1 MTIHPDDCRCDTLGC
16 KMRREGLFSLPS
28 AATPTRR
35 RRQPFRRGPR
45 YNSWEAGVAGE
56 HRADGSFMPY
66 LGAAGSPIH
75 VKEYAENRR
84 ALDTIRRDQIAGPA
98 EKVS

>member
-1 MTIHPDDCRCDTLGC
+1 MIHLPDCTCDTLGC
-16 KMRREGLFSLPS
+16 KMRREGMFQLSS

-45 YNSWEAGVAGE
+45 YTSWEAGKAGE

-66 LGAAGSPIH
+66 LGPTGSPIH
-75 VKEYAENRR
+75 VKEFSEK
-84 ALDTIRRDQIAGPA
+84 RRDLSSIRQRQLAPSTG
-98 EKVS
+98 VS